1 MEDKSI
7 VELYFQRNEQAIAE
21 TASKY
26 GNYCYSI
33 AYNIL
38 NSSGDAEESVNDTYN
53 DAWRTI
59 PPHRPSILST
69 FLGKITRRISIDR
82 FRRRTAEKRGGGELP
97 LVLEEL
103 EECIAGEK
111 SIEEELERRRLSE
124 VVNAFVLS
132 LKGTEQKVF
141 LCRYWYADSIGS
153 ISRRLG
159 FSESKVK
166 SMLFRTREKLRSL
179 LIKEGFDEKL

>member
-1 MEDKSI
+1 MDDKGI
-7 VELYFQRNEQAIAE
+7 VDLYWQRDEQAISE

-38 NSSGDAEESVNDTYN
+38 HNNEDAEESVNDTYN
-53 DAWRTI
+53 DAWHSI

-69 FLGKITRRISIDR
+69 FLGKITRRISIDK
-82 FRRRTAEKRGGGELP
+82 FRHKTAEKRGGGELP
-97 LVLEEL
+97 LILDEL
-103 EECIAGEK
+103 QDCIASDE
-111 SIEEELERRRLSE
+111 SIEQDLERKRLSE

-132 LKGTEQKVF
+132 LPQTEQKIF
-141 LCRYWYADSIGS
+141 LCRYWYMDSVNS
-153 ISRRLG
+153 ICKQFG

-166 SMLFRTREKLRSL
+166 SMLYRMRERLRAIL
-179 LIKEGFDEKL
+179 VKEGFQ

>member
-1 MEDKSI
+1 MDDKRI
-7 VELYFQRNEQAIAE
+7 VELYFERSEQAISE

-38 NSSGDAEESVNDTYN
+38 DNTEDAEESVNDTYV
-53 DAWRTI
+53 DAWNSI

-82 FRRRTAEKRGGGELP
+82 WRKDHAEKRGGGEMP

-103 EECIAGEK
+103 QECVADDSSVEQDVEK
-111 SIEEELERRRLSE
+111 RRLS
-124 VVNAFVLS
+124 NIINTFVLS
-132 LKGTEQKVF
+132 LPETEQKVF
-141 LCRYWYADSIGS
+141 LCRYWYMDSVDSICKQF
-153 ISRRLG
+153 G

-166 SMLFRTREKLRSL
+166 SMLHRTREKLRTTL
-179 LIKEGFDEKL
+179 RKEGFE